1 MFPYKIVILA
11 SLEVK
16 AFDVWQRKQICLFA
30 NKFAQKKEKKKFL
43 FPIYGKYLFLIL
55 Q

>member
-16 AFDVWQRKQICLFA
+16 AFDVWQKKQICLFA
-30 NKFAQKKEKKKFL
+30 NKFAQKKGKKFP
-43 FPIYGKYLFLIL
+43 FSIYGKYLFLIL